1 MNIEAAE
8 IIVRKL
14 RQKMFGYSEVKQDQA
29 LRIIGK
35 LKTKIN
41 RQPYRRDYPPRLI
54 DWKKLLTL

>member
-41 RQPYRRDYPPRLI
+41 RQPYCRNYH
-54 DWKKLLTL
+54 WMYGWWS